1 MQGEMIR
8 TATLL
13 GRVLLALIFVA
24 SGLVKAFDAARAAE
38 SMTTK
43 GLPMASVLL
52 WVAIACEL
60 VGALSLVLGF
70 RARAGAALLL
80 IFLVPTTLIYHNF
93 WSLAGGERILQMLQF
108 LKNAGI
114 MGGLLLVCAYGAGP
128 MSLDARS
135 RR

>member
-1 MQGEMIR
+1 MQGEVIR

-13 GRVLLALIFVA
+13 GRVLLALIFLA
-24 SGLVKAFDAARAAE
+24 SGIIKASDSARAAE
-38 SMTTK
+38 SMTAK
-43 GLPMASVLL
+43 GIPMASLLL
-52 WVAIACEL
+52 WIAIACEL
-60 VGALSLVLGF
+60 LGALSLVLGF
-70 RARAGAALLL
+70 RARAGAGLLL
-80 IFLVPTTLIYHNF
+80 LFLIPTTLVFHNF
-93 WSLAGGERILQMLQF
+93 WSLTGGERTLQLLQF

>member
-8 TATLL
+8 ITTLL
-13 GRVLLALIFVA
+13 GRVLLSLVFVA
-24 SGLVKAFDAARAAE
+24 SGLIKAFDSTRAAE
-38 SMTTK
+38 SMTAK
-43 GLPMASVLL
+43 GIPMASALL
-52 WVAIACEL
+52 WIAIACEL
-60 VGALSLVLGF
+60 LGALSLVLGF

-80 IFLVPTTLIYHNF
+80 LFLIPTTLVFHNF
-93 WSLAGGERILQMLQF
+93 WSLAAGERTVQLLQF

-128 MSLDARS
+128 LSLDARS